1 MKGTKPT
8 MKPEPNPLQE
18 TPPPPAW
25 MSVDAAAEWSRVTP
39 VLLSRRILTEADL
52 GSLENYCVAIGQVRQ
67 CQRRLAEQQEPFFT
81 GENGTPRPDPAL
93 RVMHTAMTIARQLA
107 AELGLT
113 PVSRSRPSLVDSDDD
128 KGGFDDLLD
137 T

>member
-8 MKPEPNPLQE
+8 LKPEPNPLQE
-18 TPPPPAW
+18 APPAPTW
-25 MSVDAAAEWSRVTP
+25 LSVDAATEWTRVMP
-39 VLLSRRILTEADL
+39 VLLARRILTEADL
-52 GSLENYCVAIGQVRQ
+52 GSVENYCVAIGQVRQ
-67 CQRRLAEQQEPFFT
+67 CQRRLAELQEPFFT
-81 GENGTPRPDPAL
+81 AENGAPRPDPAL

-113 PVSRSRPSLVDSDDD
+113 PVSRSRPALVEDADD

-137 T
+137 S